1 MKSREW
7 KKSTGSQ
14 RSFSSPESIQGG
26 IKMSVLSNRAKSLKP
41 SPTLAINAKAK
52 TKQMQGIHVVSFGA
66 GEPDFDTPRNI
77 KAAAIKA
84 IEEGFTKYTPV
95 GGTDD
100 LKDGIIKKFQRDNGL
115 TYKRSEIIASCGG
128 KHSFYNLATAI
139 FDAGDEVIVPAPYWV
154 SYPPMVA
161 LANATPIIVETTEK
175 NEFKITPEDLKKA
188 ITPKTKA
195 LIINSPSNPTGSA
208 YTKKEL
214 EKIAEIAISKNFFVI
229 SDEIYEKIVYDSFEF
244 TSIASLG
251 EEMKRRTI
259 IVHGV
264 AKTYAMTGWRIGYT
278 AGSEEIISAMNNIQ
292 SQSTSNPTSIA
303 KKAYAE
309 ALIGPQD
316 DVAKMVAAFT
326 KRRNYI
332 IDRLNKIPGV
342 SCYNPAGAFYAF
354 PNFSSY
360 YGRSYQGKK
369 ISNSTELADFFLD
382 VARVAVVPGVEF
394 GADPFERLSY
404 ATSMEDIREGL
415 DRIEEALKKLT

>member
-1 MKSREW
+1 M
-7 KKSTGSQ
+7 T
-14 RSFSSPESIQGG
+14 
-26 IKMSVLSNRAKSLKP
+26 VLSNRAKGLKP

-52 TKQMQGIHVVSFGA
+52 SMQAQGIHVISFGA
-66 GEPDFDTPRNI
+66 GEPDFDTPENI
-77 KAAAIKA
+77 KQAAKKA
-84 IEEGFTKYTPV
+84 LDEGFTKYTPV
-95 GGTDD
+95 GGIDE
-100 LKDGIIKKFQRDNGL
+100 LKDAIITKFQRDSGL
-115 TYKRSEIIASCGG
+115 TYKRSEILVSCGG
-128 KHSFYNLATAI
+128 KHSFYNLAQAI
-139 FDAGDEVIVPAPYWV
+139 FDQGDEVIVPAPYWV

-161 LANATPIIVETTEK
+161 LANASPVIVETTEK

-214 EKIAEIAISKNFFVI
+214 EKIAEIAISKNFFII
-229 SDEIYEKIVYDSFEF
+229 SDEIYEKIVYDGFEF
-244 TSIASLG
+244 TSIVSLS
-251 EEMKRRTI
+251 EDMKKRTI

-303 KKAYAE
+303 QKASVE

-316 DVAKMVAAFT
+316 EVRKMVNAFGQ
-326 KRRNYI
+326 RRNYI
-332 IDRLNKIPGV
+332 VDRLNKMPGV
-342 SCYNPAGAFYAF
+342 SCYKPVGAFYVF

-360 YGRSYQGKK
+360 YGKSYQGKK
-369 ISNSTELADFFLD
+369 IFNSTNLADFFLD
-382 VARVAVVPGVEF
+382 VARVAVVPGIEF

-404 ATSMEDIREGL
+404 ATSLEDIREGL
-415 DRIEEALKKLT
+415 DRIEEAINKLV

>member
-1 MKSREW
+1 M
-7 KKSTGSQ
+7 T
-14 RSFSSPESIQGG
+14 
-26 IKMSVLSNRAKSLKP
+26 VLSNRAKGLKP

-52 TKQMQGIHVVSFGA
+52 SMQAQGIHVISFGA
-66 GEPDFDTPRNI
+66 GEPDFDTPENI
-77 KAAAIKA
+77 KQAAKKA
-84 IEEGFTKYTPV
+84 LDEGFTKYTPV
-95 GGTDD
+95 GGIDE
-100 LKDGIIKKFQRDNGL
+100 LKDAIITKFQRDSGL
-115 TYKRSEIIASCGG
+115 TYKRSEILVSCGG
-128 KHSFYNLATAI
+128 KHSFYNLAQAI
-139 FDAGDEVIVPAPYWV
+139 FDQGDEVIVPAPYWV
-154 SYPPMVA
+154 SYPPMIA
-161 LANATPIIVETTEK
+161 LANASPVIVETTEK

-229 SDEIYEKIVYDSFEF
+229 SDEIYEKIVYDGFEF
-244 TSIASLG
+244 TSIVSLS
-251 EEMKRRTI
+251 EDMKKRTI

-303 KKAYAE
+303 QKASVE

-316 DVAKMVAAFT
+316 EVRKMVNAFGQ
-326 KRRNYI
+326 RRNYI
-332 IDRLNKIPGV
+332 VDRLNKMPGV
-342 SCYNPAGAFYAF
+342 SCYKPVGAFYVF

-360 YGRSYQGKK
+360 YGNSYQGKK
-369 ISNSTELADFFLD
+369 IENSTILADFFLD
-382 VARVAVVPGVEF
+382 VARVAVVPGIEF

-415 DRIEEALKKLT
+415 NRIEEAINKLI